1 MLTAVV
7 ILKALLEVAGLAL
20 IGQGVL
26 YLLAG
31 VNREQNVFYR
41 ILKIIAS
48 PAVKLTRFITPRF
61 VGDAHIGFA
70 AFFLLAGLWLA
81 LVLEHRNLCLADPQ
95 HAACAALV
103 QEGLLNPAR

>member
-7 ILKALLEVAGLAL
+7 ILKALIEIAGLAL

-41 ILKIIAS
+41 VLKIIAS

-61 VGDAHIGFA
+61 VADVHIGFA
-70 AFFLLAGLWLA
+70 AFFLLAGVWFA
-81 LVLEHRNLCLADPQ
+81 LLLEHRNLCLTEPQ

-103 QEGLLNPAR
+103 QEGLLNPVR